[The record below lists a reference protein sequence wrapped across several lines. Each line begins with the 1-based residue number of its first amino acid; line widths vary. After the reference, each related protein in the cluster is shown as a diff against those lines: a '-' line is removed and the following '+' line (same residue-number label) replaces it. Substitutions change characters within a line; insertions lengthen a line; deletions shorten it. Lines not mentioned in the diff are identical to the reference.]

1 MSKPGNSDRL
11 YFSNLDATRFLGFF
25 HVFLAHCFFTSN
37 PSIEAS
43 TAFEIATMNIRAGF
57 LGLDYFFVLSAFLLT
72 RLALEERKRTGGF
85 HPGLFLV
92 RRGLRLWPLYFFL
105 VLATYAASALRP
117 EMFSK
122 LPPIEIFLL
131 FYSNIW
137 ISLHG
142 QDFLFFL
149 VFFWSIAAEEQFY
162 LLWAFVLK
170 FLQRHL
176 KLVLFLMVM
185 VSLAFR
191 YLSLNHEP
199 GLFFNTLSYLG
210 NFAFGGW
217 AALVSFEN
225 STLIAQ
231 FRTMSK
237 LMIGSIYIV
246 LLVLLV
252 FYFRWFMNPAMV
264 VFEKIIFSSFFVFII
279 LEQTYSENSLLKL
292 GRLKAISYLGKL
304 SLGLYCFHGIV
315 ITFYHKLALEAG
327 LANSGIQVFLVNPLI
342 ILAATIFISV
352 LSYELIE
359 KRIHALRRFA
369 YPKTSSRTSGV

>member
-1 MSKPGNSDRL
+1 MSKSGSSDKL

-37 PSIEAS
+37 SSIANS
-43 TAFEIATMNIRAGF
+43 AAFEIATMNIRAGF

-72 RLALEERKRTGGF
+72 RLALEERKKTGGF

-105 VLATYAASALRP
+105 VLSTYAISAFRP
-117 EMFSK
+117 ELFSK

-176 KLVLFLMVM
+176 KLVLFLMVL

-191 YLSLNHEP
+191 YLSLDYEP

-225 STLIAQ
+225 GLLIAR
-231 FRTMSK
+231 FRTISK
-237 LMIGSIYIV
+237 LMIGSVYLV
-246 LLVLLV
+246 LLILLV
-252 FYFRWFMNPAMV
+252 FYFRWFMSPAMV
-264 VFEKIIFSSFFVFII
+264 VFEKIVFSSFFVFLI
-279 LEQTYSENSLLKL
+279 LEQTYSENSLIKL
-292 GRLKAISYLGKL
+292 GSLKAISYLGRL
-304 SLGLYCFHGIV
+304 SLGLYCYHGIV
-315 ITFYHKLALEAG
+315 ITFYHKMAMDFG
-327 LANSGIQVFLVNPLI
+327 LAESGIQVFLINPLI
-342 ILAATIFISV
+342 ILALTIVISI
-352 LSYELIE
+352 LSFELVE
-359 KRIHALRRFA
+359 KRIHALRRYA
-369 YPKTSSRTSGV
+369 YPKTSSSTSGV